1 MNNTKLVITG
11 VSSISSLGIGYEAM
25 AAGLL
30 TTPERSGVKTFEFHE
45 LDAETPCFRVTGF
58 EPAEI
63 LGKKGLRT
71 KDLATKILLATME
84 LGFKERFANESVETR
99 PGIVV
104 GTSFGSLQSIG
115 DFLSDSIVNSVNAV
129 NPMHFANTVINSPTG
144 NANIRYEVK
153 QLSTTISTGLNSG
166 IDALIYSCDHI
177 RSGYISAIVAG
188 GLEEISYYVL
198 AGMERSGMLSS
209 SGVMRPFAQDA
220 DGIVMGEGC
229 ALFLIETEAS
239 AKAGGATIIA
249 EIAGYCNAFDPGNGT
264 PGFNPDGE
272 GARFSIREALI
283 MADIEPA
290 QIGFIASGGNG
301 VPSGD
306 TMESMVL
313 AETFGDTPVTAYKIK
328 TGECYGASGALSCA
342 CALADMKN
350 NRISGTGSSYV
361 VSNPINLI
369 SETVENRET
378 EYALV
383 TLFSSE
389 GNCSSLIIKNI

>member
-1 MNNTKLVITG
+1 MNDTKLVITG
-11 VSSISSLGIGYEAM
+11 VSSISALGIGYEAM
-25 AAGLL
+25 AAGLV
-30 TTPERSGVKTFEFHE
+30 TTPERSSVQAFEFHE
-45 LDAETPCFRVTGF
+45 LAAETPCYRVTGF

-71 KDLATKILLATME
+71 KDHATKLLLATME
-84 LGFKERFANESVETR
+84 LGFKERFASETIETR

-104 GTSFGSLQSIG
+104 GTSFGSVQSIG
-115 DFLSDSIVNSVNAV
+115 DFLSDSIVNGVNAV

-153 QLSTTISTGLNSG
+153 QLSTTVSTGFNAG

-177 RSGYISAIVAG
+177 RSGYLPALVAG
-188 GLEEISYYVL
+188 GLEEISYYIL
-198 AGMERSGMLSS
+198 AGMERSGMLSP
-209 SGVMRPFAQDA
+209 SGELRPFAPDA
-220 DGIVMGEGC
+220 DGTVMGEGC
-229 ALFLIETEAS
+229 ALFLIETEES
-239 AKAGGATIIA
+239 AQARGAAIIA
-249 EIAGYCNAFDPGNGT
+249 EVAGYCNAFDPGDGT
-264 PGFNPDGE
+264 PGFNPEGE
-272 GARFSIREALI
+272 GARFSISEALA
-283 MADIEPA
+283 MAGIEPA
-290 QIGFIASGGNG
+290 QIGFIASGGCG
-301 VPSGD
+301 IPAGD

-342 CALADMKN
+342 CALADMKR
-350 NRISGTGSSYV
+350 NRISGTGSSYA
-361 VSNPINLI
+361 VSNALNLV

-383 TLFSSE
+383 TLFSCE